1 MPFFV
6 PLRRLVVLAFRLIA
20 LVLRL
25 IAFFRFL
32 GLESFLYS
40 RLIFVDD
47 QPFPLCL
54 LRNLSQAVFFTEL
67 RLRFRFTRSAFF
79 LNRNRSLLSLVF
91 LVFLRRLRTGVLLG
105 LLLRLII
112 SSENANGTLRP
123 FLPFEE
129 PESSRDI

>member
-1 MPFFV
+1 MP
-6 PLRRLVVLAFRLIA
+6 LRRRLVVLAFRLIA

-25 IAFFRFL
+25 IAFFLFF

-40 RLIFVDD
+40 RLIFFAD
-47 QPFPLCL
+47 QPFPPFFFMNRC
-54 LRNLSQAVFFTEL
+54 QALFFAVE

-105 LLLRLII
+105 LLRLII
-112 SSENANGTLRP
+112 SSEKANGTFRP

-129 PESSRDI
+129 PESSLDI